1 MEGRLTE
8 IKAKVWING
17 TFDVLHVGHIKLLE
31 FGSTFGSVRVGLD
44 TDQRISEKKGKYR
57 PINTLQDRID
67 FMLGIRYVDSVVSFS
82 DDDSL
87 TNCIKEYDPDYFII
101 GSDYKGKKIIGG
113 EFAKEIIFF
122 DRLDHSTTDTI
133 KKIIET
139 NEKESSSRRRIW
151 Y

>member
-8 IKAKVWING
+8 IKTKVWING

-31 FGSTFGSVRVGLD
+31 YGSKFGSVRVGLD
-44 TDQRISEKKGKYR
+44 TDKRISEKKGKHR
-57 PINTLQDRID
+57 PINNLQDRID

-87 TNCIKEYDPDYFII
+87 INCIRDYSPDYFII
-101 GSDYKGKKIIGG
+101 GSDYRDKKIIGG
-113 EFAKEIIFF
+113 EFAKEIVFF
-122 DRLDHSTTDTI
+122 ERLDYSTTDTI
-133 KKIIET
+133 NRIIEI
-139 NEKESSSRRRIW
+139 NEKENSSRRRVW

>member
-8 IKAKVWING
+8 IKPKVWING

-31 FGSTFGSVRVGLD
+31 YGSKFGSIRVGLD
-44 TDQRISEKKGKYR
+44 TDERISEKKGKHR
-57 PINTLQDRID
+57 PINKLQDRID

-87 TNCIKEYDPDYFII
+87 ISCIREYAPDYFII
-101 GSDYKGKKIIGG
+101 GSDYKDKKIIGR
-113 EFAKEIIFF
+113 EFAKEIVFF
-122 DRLDHSTTDTI
+122 DRLDYSSTDTI
-133 KKIIET
+133 NKIIEI
-139 NEKESSSRRRIW
+139 NEKESSSRRRVW